1 MHFAN
6 HETLLIT
13 VASLSFATLLFMFI
27 YLVYADEDSYEK
39 KDGTG
44 GDDELIS
51 RPLLL
56 ARAIGHDNISHLR
69 AFRAASFLMVTL
81 PTAWRMHRKREQ
93 QMEAAKAKIVEE

>member
-1 MHFAN
+1 MHVAN

-39 KDGTG
+39 KDG
-44 GDDELIS
+44 DNDELIS
-51 RPLLL
+51 RSVLL
-56 ARAIGHDNISHLR
+56 ARAIGYDNISHLR
-69 AFRAASFLMVTL
+69 AFRAGSFLMVTL